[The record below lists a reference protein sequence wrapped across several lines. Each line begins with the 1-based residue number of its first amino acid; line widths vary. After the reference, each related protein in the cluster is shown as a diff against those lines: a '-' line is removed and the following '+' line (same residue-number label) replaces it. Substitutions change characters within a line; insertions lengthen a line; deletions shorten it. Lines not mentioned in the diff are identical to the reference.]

1 MKIVSAG
8 MHTIIMPRTKT
19 QQIRQMLS
27 VLRFLNRKSIY
38 IKTQNERWS
47 GLMSLKSRQYTGKFV
62 KNVNELFWDAIV

>member
-1 MKIVSAG
+1 MKIVSAS

-47 GLMSLKSRQYTGKFV
+47 GLMSLKSRHYAGKFV
-62 KNVNELFWDAIV
+62 KNVNELFGNAIV

>member
-38 IKTQNERWS
+38 IKTQ
-47 GLMSLKSRQYTGKFV
+47 SLEPLQLSSTLG
-62 KNVNELFWDAIV
+62 